1 MAGRLID
8 LEGRVAQ
15 WQRAFT
21 AVRTELTPDA
31 MRQTLAAM
39 EQVDG
44 IAELSSYLS
53 LARNVMENDR
63 VAAQVAA
70 RLLYGV
76 RPDGED

>member
-8 LEGRVAQ
+8 LETRVAQ
-15 WQRAFT
+15 WSRAFA

-44 IAELSSYLS
+44 IAELSSYMS

-63 VAAQVAA
+63 IAAQVAA